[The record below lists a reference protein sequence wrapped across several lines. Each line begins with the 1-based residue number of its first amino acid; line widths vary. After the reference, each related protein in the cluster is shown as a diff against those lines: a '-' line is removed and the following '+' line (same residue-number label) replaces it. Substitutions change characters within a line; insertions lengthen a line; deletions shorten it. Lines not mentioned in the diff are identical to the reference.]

1 LNDLYGA
8 ALNYV
13 AVNPPEARS
22 DEVLQAVLYGSALD
36 NEDGH
41 LAEEICRRRPAMLV
55 ALAGSG
61 LARGEP
67 DAKWQPAEQL
77 GRFGHDSTRSNDCCL
92 ILARDEHEFVRRRVL
107 GALARAGSPAVE
119 RVTLDASPGR
129 TSIRNGR
136 G

>member
-1 LNDLYGA
+1 MTEVGRSREWADSDPPGTPTGKWECELRSLNDLYGA

-13 AVNPPEARS
+13 AANPPEARS
-22 DEVLQAVLYGSALD
+22 DEVLQAVLFGSALD

-67 DAKWQPAEQL
+67 DAK
-77 GRFGHDSTRSNDCCL
+77 
-92 ILARDEHEFVRRRVL
+92 
-107 GALARAGSPAVE
+107 
-119 RVTLDASPGR
+119 
-129 TSIRNGR
+129 
-136 G
+136 